1 MGRAHTKGRLEVAQ
15 AVDEPPPRKRK
26 QPDRFQ
32 PPAFLQHQTV
42 EAAVEAAAKQQAAV
56 ATAYDSLG
64 VVVQLGGNLGR
75 LWHSL
80 PGFAPPPDERA
91 RFIDLVQQFRDADAD
106 EVRAAGVAGAQR
118 FASPPQPADPRCR
131 QGAARKS
138 KGCPAKVAKV
148 WRKSAKCCDN
158 MRKYSDVC

>member
-1 MGRAHTKGRLEVAQ
+1 MGGEYTKGRLEVAQ

-32 PPAFLQHQTV
+32 PTTPRQHQTV
-42 EAAVEAAAKQQAAV
+42 ESRAAAAAKQQAAV

-106 EVRAAGVAGAQR
+106 EVRAGCCGG
-118 FASPPQPADPRCR
+118 ASPQL
-131 QGAARKS
+131 G
-138 KGCPAKVAKV
+138 
-148 WRKSAKCCDN
+148 SAPSAS
-158 MRKYSDVC
+158 RWWLL